1 MIKNKQLN
9 FDSKNKP
16 IIKKEIEGNVNENQN
31 NEKLDN
37 INKES

>member
-1 MIKNKQLN
+1 MIKKKQLK

-16 IIKKEIEGNVNENQN
+16 IIKEEIEGNVNENQN

>member
-1 MIKNKQLN
+1 MIKNKQLK
-9 FDSKNKP
+9 FDSKNKQ
-16 IIKKEIEGNVNENQN
+16 IIKEEIEGNENENWN

>member
-1 MIKNKQLN
+1 MIKKKQLN

-16 IIKKEIEGNVNENQN
+16 IIKEEIEGNVNENWN